1 MKKNK
6 NLILSL
12 LAVLTV
18 ILITGGVTYAFFSYT
33 GTGTTDNVLTTDTI
47 TFLYTEVD
55 GVGNGI
61 KIENAFPISDEKGK
75 VLTKTNEYFDFK
87 VTSKTASTIAIPYEV
102 TARKSKDSDNID
114 EYIRVYLTKGETNE
128 EVLLDNY
135 SELTQT
141 QKVDEN
147 KWTEKT
153 IWTGKVPSNTP
164 DYEETFR
171 LRMWLDE
178 KTRFDTTDMN
188 DKTFTLTVNVYA
200 NAKVVTE
207 EEIALENK
215 AEIKT
220 LTIEETELTKVEDKD
235 YDYETTLP
243 EGTTS
248 TTINIETESPNA
260 KVLVEKIDSL
270 AKSNNVKRLAVTRKL
285 ELTNGDNYF
294 KVTVTSENKK
304 IENAFKLR
312 IYVGQEGIALSDA
325 IMNKYSV
332 IETTP
337 NLKTTSEA
345 ANENGLY
352 KSTLTNSEEP
362 TYYFRG
368 NVENYLD
375 FAGFTWRV
383 VRINEDG
390 TIRIIMQDGIND
402 NAGYRFN
409 PERNGYT
416 YMYYSNSNAE
426 NGAKYTLDNWYD
438 DKIASNT
445 TYANRVAT
453 GEYYC
458 EEARVKYNSDYRS
471 GSATMKVYNDTTY
484 EPTFMCNTDG
494 NTKGIVCASIGLLT
508 YDEVLHAGGY
518 VDKENSSYYLY
529 NNTYFWTISPT
540 GVCGSNF
547 ARDWLVYS
555 TGSLGNYAVTYF
567 NGRLRPVLNLKADT
581 VVTGAGDSDNHW
593 VVAN

>member
-12 LAVLTV
+12 LAVLTL

-87 VTSKTASTIAIPYEV
+87 VTSKTASTIVIPYEV
-102 TARKSKDSDNID
+102 TARKSKDSDDID

-135 SELTQT
+135 SELAQT

-220 LTIEETELTKVEDKD
+220 LTIEGTELTKVEDKD

-243 EGTTS
+243 EDTTS

-260 KVLVEKIDSL
+260 TVKVEKIDSL
-270 AKSNNVKRLAVTRKL
+270 AKTSNVKRLAVSKTL
-285 ELTNGDNYF
+285 ELTNGENLF
-294 KVTVTSENKK
+294 KVTVISENKK
-304 IENAFKLR
+304 IENEFKLR

-325 IMNKYSV
+325 IINKYSV

-337 NLKTTSEA
+337 SLTKTSAE

-352 KSTLTNSEEP
+352 KSTLTNSGKP

-368 NVENYLD
+368 NVENYID

-383 VRINEDG
+383 VRINEDA
-390 TIRIIMQDGIND
+390 TIRIVMQNGIND
-402 NAGYRFN
+402 DT
-409 PERNGYT
+409 T
-416 YMYYSNSNAE
+416 YKMNSVNNNKDSMYYTNSDI
-426 NGAKYTLDNWYD
+426 AKVELENWYD
-438 DKIASNT
+438 DQIANNPTYSN
-445 TYANRVAT
+445 RIVT

-458 EEARVKYNSDYRS
+458 EQAKVAPDTNWITNSGANMIIYTDYDNPNFEC
-471 GSATMKVYNDTTY
+471 KPDT
-484 EPTFMCNTDG
+484 NG
-494 NTKGIVCASIGLLT
+494 HGLVNASVGLLS
-508 YDEVLHAGGY
+508 YDEVLHAGGHY
-518 VDKENSSYYLY
+518 GNSNNSYYLY
-529 NNTYFWTISPT
+529 TGIEFWTMSPSGCYFSYFTAPYLWYVPGGGNLNISPVDGT
-540 GVCGSNF
+540 HQ
-547 ARDWLVYS
+547 RI
-555 TGSLGNYAVTYF
+555 
-567 NGRLRPVLNLKADT
+567 RPVINLKADT
-581 VVTGAGDSDNHW
+581 VVTGTGDSDNHW

>member
-6 NLILSL
+6 NLVLSL

-18 ILITGGVTYAFFSYT
+18 IIITGGVTYAFFSYT
-33 GTGTTDNVLTTDTI
+33 KTGTTDNVLTTDTI

-61 KIENAFPISDEKGK
+61 KIENAFPMSDEKGK

-87 VTSKTASTIAIPYEV
+87 VTSKTASTLAIPYEV

-153 IWTGKVPSNTP
+153 IYTGKVPSNTP
-164 DYEETFR
+164 DYEESFS

-260 KVLVEKIDSL
+260 TVKVEKVDSL
-270 AKSNNVKRLAVTRKL
+270 ANSNNVKKLAVSKIL
-285 ELTNGDNYF
+285 ELTNGENLF
-294 KVTVTSENKK
+294 KVTVISENKQV
-304 IENAFKLR
+304 ENEFKLK
-312 IYVGQEGIALSDA
+312 IFVGNLTMNSSYSLSIGTPVTAVDGSKWHVLEASASGVETVTLLSDYNLNSDGTYNIEYDNNPIA
-325 IMNKYSV
+325 FDPDNTNEYDESDSNNIGYFIKNTYAQKV
-332 IETTP
+332 IKSLPGTTNVTLP
-337 NLKTTSEA
+337 TAEQLTIADGQTFSDSRVN
-345 ANENGLY
+345 
-352 KSTLTNSEEP
+352 LTNSWLL
-362 TYYFRG
+362 TTDYW
-368 NVENYLD
+368 
-375 FAGFTWRV
+375 TK
-383 VRINEDG
+383 
-390 TIRIIMQDGIND
+390 TKQ
-402 NAGYRFN
+402 
-409 PERNGYT
+409 
-416 YMYYSNSNAE
+416 
-426 NGAKYTLDNWYD
+426 
-438 DKIASNT
+438 NT
-445 TYANRVAT
+445 TFQVGMRLWFVYRGISSIT
-453 GEYYC
+453 G
-458 EEARVKYNSDYRS
+458 
-471 GSATMKVYNDTTY
+471 TTAGL
-484 EPTFMCNTDG
+484 DG
-494 NTKGIVCASIGLLT
+494 HPGA
-508 YDEVLHAGGY
+508 
-518 VDKENSSYYLY
+518 
-529 NNTYFWTISPT
+529 
-540 GVCGSNF
+540 
-547 ARDWLVYS
+547 
-555 TGSLGNYAVTYF
+555 
-567 NGRLRPVLNLKADT
+567 RPVITTPKSNLLAE
-581 VVTGAGDSDNHW
+581 
-593 VVAN
+593 

>member
-1 MKKNK
+1 MNKKK

-18 ILITGGVTYAFFSYT
+18 IIITGGVTYAFFSYT
-33 GTGTTDNVLTTDTI
+33 KTGTTDNVLTTDTI

-61 KIENAFPISDEKGK
+61 KIENTFPMSDEKGK

-102 TARKSKDSDNID
+102 TARKSSDSDDID

-128 EVLLDNY
+128 EVLLENY
-135 SELTQT
+135 DKLAQT
-141 QKVDEN
+141 DKVDAS

-171 LRMWLDE
+171 LRMWIDE
-178 KTRFDTTDMN
+178 DTRFDTTDMN
-188 DKTFTLTVNVYA
+188 NKTFTLTVNVYA

-220 LTIEETELTKVEDKD
+220 LTIEGTELTAVEGQD

-243 EGTTS
+243 EDTTS

-260 KVLVEKIDSL
+260 KVTVEKVDSL
-270 AKSNNVKRLAVTRKL
+270 AKTNNIKRLAVTKTL

-304 IENAFKLR
+304 IENEFKLR
-312 IYVGQEGIALSDA
+312 IYVGQEGIALGDA
-325 IMNKYSV
+325 ILNKYSV

-337 NLKTTSEA
+337 NFKTTSAA

-352 KSTLTNSEEP
+352 KSTLTNSGNP

-390 TIRIIMQDGIND
+390 TIRIVLQNGIND
-402 NAGYRFN
+402 DATYAFN
-409 PERNGYT
+409 TVVTSKDN
-416 YMYYSNSNAE
+416 MYYTNSDT
-426 NGAKYTLDNWYD
+426 AKPTLEDWYD

-453 GEYYC
+453 GDYYC
-458 EEARVKYNSDYRS
+458 EAAKVVFSDIYASNSGASMTAYT
-471 GSATMKVYNDTTY
+471 AY
-484 EPTFMCNTDG
+484 ENPNFECKTDG
-494 NTKGIVCASIGLLT
+494 NTKGIVRASVGLLS

-518 VDKENSSYYLY
+518 HNKVNDSYYLY
-529 NNTYFWTISPT
+529 NNTEFWTMSPAGISGT
-540 GVCGSNF
+540 LALEWYVH
-547 ARDWLVYS
+547 S
-555 TGSLGNYAVTYF
+555 TGIIGNEYVNTSY
-567 NGRLRPVLNLKADT
+567 RLRPVLNLKADT
-581 VVTGAGDSDNHW
+581 AVTGLGTSDSHW
-593 VVAN
+593 SVSN